1 MISCYPIQVI
11 PLQVTSQ
18 VWLSKLKVEMEKTRR
33 RGLPEETC
41 IYISGSVMFMFFSV
55 GVD

>member
-1 MISCYPIQVI
+1 VISCYPIQVI

-41 IYISGSVMFMFFSV
+41 IYISGSVTFMFFSV